1 MHDSHTRAAT
11 AYMHQGAAVVD
22 QRQLEANVLLKA
34 ANLLDSACREVP
46 PQRPLEAALL
56 HNRKLWTVFAAEA
69 ADGAGR
75 LPNDL
80 RNNIGSIAIFVFKRT
95 LELMGRPEPAK
106 VDALIEINRTI
117 AAGLLSRA
125 DATVPAASVAASQSA
140 EQAI

>member
-1 MHDSHTRAAT
+1 MHDPHTRAAT

-34 ANLLDSACREVP
+34 ANLLDAACREVQ

-117 AAGLLSRA
+117 AAGLMSRA
-125 DATVPAASVAASQSA
+125 GAAVSAPAAPAAAA
-140 EQAI
+140 EQAV

>member
-1 MHDSHTRAAT
+1 MHDPHTRAAT

-34 ANLLDSACREVP
+34 ANLLDAACRE
-46 PQRPLEAALL
+46 PQPHRPLEAALL

-80 RNNIGSIAIFVFKRT
+80 RNNIGSIAIFVFRRT

-117 AAGLLSRA
+117 AAGLMSRA
-125 DATVPAASVAASQSA
+125 GAAVSAPGAAA
-140 EQAI
+140 GAAGQAV

>member
-1 MHDSHTRAAT
+1 MHDPHTRAAQ
-11 AYMHQGAAVVD
+11 AYTHQGAAVVD

-34 ANLLDSACREVP
+34 ANLLDAACREP
-46 PQRPLEAALL
+46 QPQRPLEAALL

-95 LELMGRPEPAK
+95 LELMGKPETTK

-117 AAGLLSRA
+117 AAGLMSRA
-125 DATVPAASVAASQSA
+125 GTAVPAPAATTAAA
-140 EQAI
+140 EPAF